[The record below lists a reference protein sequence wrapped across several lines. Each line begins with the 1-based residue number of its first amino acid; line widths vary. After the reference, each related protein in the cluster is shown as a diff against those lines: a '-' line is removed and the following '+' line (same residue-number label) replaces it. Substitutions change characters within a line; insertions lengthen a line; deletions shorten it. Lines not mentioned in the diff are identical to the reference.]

1 MAKRPTGI
9 PLDDEPMDF
18 DLGDLP
24 TDEELDAA
32 STAEQEPPA
41 DEEAEDDEP
50 ETTVLGLF
58 QLWFV
63 LVAFAYFLVG
73 WGVGAVFAFK
83 GAAGVGLAA
92 LTHPAFY
99 LIVVFW
105 PVALWQ
111 LFFNQL

>member
-24 TDEELDAA
+24 TDAELDAA
-32 STAEQEPPA
+32 SAADQLALPPG
-41 DEEAEDDEP
+41 EGDDEG

-63 LVAFAYFLVG
+63 LVALSYFLIG
-73 WGVGAVFAFK
+73 WGVGAIFAFR
-83 GAAGVGLAA
+83 GAAQVGLAA
-92 LTHPAFY
+92 LSHPAFY

-105 PVALWQ
+105 PIALWQ
-111 LFFNQL
+111 LFFGQL

>member
-1 MAKRPTGI
+1 MARRTTGI

-24 TDEELDAA
+24 TDEELAAA
-32 STAEQEPPA
+32 SAAERLA
-41 DEEAEDDEP
+41 LGDGAVEEEREA
-50 ETTVLGLF
+50 TVLGLF

-63 LVAFAYFLVG
+63 LVALAYFLIG
-73 WGVGAVFAFK
+73 WGVGALFAFE
-83 GAAGVGLAA
+83 GAAQAGFAA

-99 LIVVFW
+99 LIVAFW

-111 LFFNQL
+111 LFFQQL